1 MPIIENILQTDHVA
15 CSVLVLT
22 FIMPVYNILGVLI
35 LSIYSGDMSG
45 MKPGKLLLNILKNP
59 MILAV
64 IFGVLYAMTGLP
76 LPYAAEKSLT
86 YLGAIS
92 TPMALLMIGA
102 RMVDNSVK
110 GEGKAIRL
118 ALLFKLIVGPVVMT
132 LLAIFLG
139 MPTEEIV
146 TVFVLFAVPT
156 AMNVFIMTKSMG
168 GDDGLAANAILAS
181 VPCSVIVMTIGIYL
195 MRITGI
201 V

>member
-1 MPIIENILQTDHVA
+1 
-15 CSVLVLT
+15 
-22 FIMPVYNILGVLI
+22 
-35 LSIYSGDMSG
+35 
-45 MKPGKLLLNILKNP
+45 
-59 MILAV
+59 
-64 IFGVLYAMTGLP
+64 
-76 LPYAAEKSLT
+76 
-86 YLGAIS
+86 
-92 TPMALLMIGA
+92 MALLMIGA
-102 RMVDNSVK
+102 RMVDNSVR

-132 LLAIFLG
+132 LLAIILG
-139 MPTEEIV
+139 MPMEEIV

-168 GDDGLAANAILAS
+168 GDGLAANAILAS

>member
-1 MPIIENILQTDHVA
+1 
-15 CSVLVLT
+15 
-22 FIMPVYNILGVLI
+22 
-35 LSIYSGDMSG
+35 
-45 MKPGKLLLNILKNP
+45 

-118 ALLFKLIVGPVVMT
+118 ALLFKLILGPVVMT

-156 AMNVFIMTKSMG
+156 AMNVFIMTKSMAATMACG
-168 GDDGLAANAILAS
+168 QCHTGLSTVFRYCYDDWYLSDADNGDCINLERKVCTNE
-181 VPCSVIVMTIGIYL
+181 
-195 MRITGI
+195 
-201 V
+201 